1 MRKISKLFELELA
14 GLPPSVNQ
22 MYRTGR
28 SGNRY
33 KKPDVSEWQDEIAD
47 LIREA
52 WGKDRPYTEEV
63 EVHVLF
69 RVKGSRRWDV
79 DNRLEVRLKRV
90 MRRVS
95 AVDRLRE
102 DLVNGRVIT
111 VTKPENLVLVLDKYY
126 IAGVTIYE
134 FLNTFHWSRSIFYV
148 RRRELV
154 MITGEYLRA

>member
-1 MRKISKLFELELA
+1 MQGKEYRYAEKVLYSYRSNLETASTLALELDI
-14 GLPPSVNQ
+14 L
-22 MYRTGR
+22 RETGDVKAQQYEQTPCKV
-28 SGNRY
+28 SGISD
-33 KKPDVSEWQDEIAD
+33 PVSDHVSE
-47 LIREA
+47 
-52 WGKDRPYTEEV
+52 V
-63 EVHVLF
+63 M
-69 RVKGSRRWDV
+69 
-79 DNRLEVRLKRV
+79 RLEVRLKRV

-134 FLNTFHWSRSIFYV
+134 FLSTFHWSRSIFYV

>member
-1 MRKISKLFELELA
+1 MQAKEYRYAEKVLYSYRSNLEAASTLALELDILREA
-14 GLPPSVNQ
+14 GDVKAQQYAQ
-22 MYRTGR
+22 MPGKV
-28 SGNRY
+28 SGISD
-33 KKPDVSEWQDEIAD
+33 PVSEHVS
-47 LIREA
+47 
-52 WGKDRPYTEEV
+52 EV
-63 EVHVLF
+63 M
-69 RVKGSRRWDV
+69 
-79 DNRLEVRLKRV
+79 RLEARLKRV

-111 VTKPENLVLVLDKYY
+111 ITKPENLVIILDKYY

-134 FLNTFHWSRSIFYV
+134 FLSTSHWSRSIFYV

>member
-33 KKPDVSEWQDEIAD
+33 KKPEVSEWQDEIAGV
-47 LIREA
+47 IREA

-79 DNRLEVRLKRV
+79 DNRLKALLDCLQEGGAIKDDAQISGIIAAKKRGEE
-90 MRRVS
+90 
-95 AVDRLRE
+95 DR
-102 DLVNGRVIT
+102 
-111 VTKPENLVLVLDKYY
+111 TK
-126 IAGVTIYE
+126 IAMYE
-134 FLNTFHWSRSIFYV
+134 YSGARIK
-148 RRRELV
+148 
-154 MITGEYLRA
+154 